1 MPIPRRTRIINSSR
15 VIREL
20 WVNGAMSRAAIA
32 KSLDMNKSSMTQI
45 VEELMKYH
53 VLEEGSIIQ
62 SGPKGGRK
70 ATELKLNKDWF
81 YIMGIELRSD
91 SYTALAID
99 IEGTILYSKT
109 VPQGF
114 SAPHLVKDLD
124 KLVEHLIEETAFL
137 NRPLM
142 GVGIGFSGIIDT
154 EKQIIIKSISL
165 EFDKPF
171 DFGKSIRGKYNF
183 PILLENDAN
192 CGAWGEVVQHR
203 RKQLKNFLFILVEF
217 WKHYHDDLGRPRP
230 TIGIGMGFNGKIY
243 HGSQWASGE
252 FRSMFNTDV
261 NNHEQIALP
270 SPDSTWDIT
279 EDQAALRSYIEEL
292 CSHVAFLANVLD
304 IGTIFIGG
312 DTEQFESFIVDL
324 LHQKI
329 ESNSMNKNDMHHH
342 TINMSSLGYHAV
354 SYGAA
359 ALVLDTVFM
368 NLEPLDHFEKSRLK
382 PLFFMDET

>member
-20 WVNGAMSRAAIA
+20 WVNGPMSRAAIA

-45 VEELMKYH
+45 VEELIRYH
-53 VLEEGSIIQ
+53 VLKEGSIIEA
-62 SGPKGGRK
+62 GPKGGRK
-70 ATELKLNKDWF
+70 ATELRLNKDWF

-99 IEGTILYSKT
+99 IEGNILYSDT

-114 SAPHLVKDLD
+114 SSENFIQDFD
-124 KLVEHLIEETAFL
+124 KLVSHLVAETTFL
-137 NRPLM
+137 DRPLL
-142 GVGIGFSGIIDT
+142 GIGIGFSGIVDT

-171 DFGKSIRGKYNF
+171 DFGKSIQGKYDF

-203 RKQLKNFLFILVEF
+203 RKQLKNFLFILIEF
-217 WKHYHDDLGRPRP
+217 WKHHHDEIGRPRP
-230 TIGIGMGFNGKIY
+230 TIGLGMAFNGKIY
-243 HGSQWASGE
+243 HGSQWSSGE
-252 FRSMFNTDV
+252 FRSMLNTDPSSC
-261 NNHEQIALP
+261 EQIALP

-279 EDQAALRSYIEEL
+279 GDPAALRAYIKEL
-292 CSHVAFLANVLD
+292 CSHVAFLTNVLD
-304 IGTIFIGG
+304 ISTIFIGG
-312 DTEQFESFIVDL
+312 DTEQFASFIIDL
-324 LHQKI
+324 LRQEI
-329 ESNSMNKNDMHHH
+329 DLNSLKGRELHHSIKLS
-342 TINMSSLGYHAV
+342 TLGYHAV
-354 SYGAA
+354 SFGAA

-382 PLFFMDET
+382 PLFFMNET